1 MKKKSIK
8 SLSLNKKSV
17 SNLQTVENVVGQ
29 GTIRCILSIIDE
41 NGVNICLVTRVVVLC
56 PGQTEAQ
63 GCVLTIEV
71 DRFGNP
77 IC

>member
-8 SLSLNKKSV
+8 NLSLNKKSV
-17 SNLQTVENVVGQ
+17 SNLQSAASVGGQ
-29 GTIRCILSIIDE
+29 RTFGCLLTLIDE
-41 NGVNICLVTRVVVLC
+41 NGNNICLETRIAVLC
-56 PGQTEAQ
+56 PQQTNAQ

-71 DRFGNP
+71 DRFTRP